1 MSHCL
6 LISIQAIDRVV
17 VDSVVCHHTSLH
29 SATRRGPQH
38 HREPQCRTR
47 GRRGMRTRRRV
58 TARTSTG
65 NDDTASTFLSETSS
79 SSETTVGES
88 EHAIHPKRTTR
99 SLPQDSQNGGVR
111 DHRPCRSPL
120 LVVIPVLLA
129 VTQVTPP
136 SPTTCL
142 TYLLTVALA
151 TAFTWVVRKTF
162 DVDCERATALTYNL
176 AATCAGIILGSV
188 FSSPTHGAATAMAPS
203 SVAYIT
209 YSVLAWFA
217 TPTWGLS
224 SSDHF
229 FGSGS
234 GSMYSV
240 VISYYNMDTMGW
252 NIIYHLY
259 LVQSG
264 RAHGVVFVVQIVS
277 SIYHAVLAAA
287 QTGSLS
293 NEDAMNCKIMSVTVI
308 MLTFIDMDRI
318 SYESSGFQFPRWT
331 PSLIA
336 HAAYL
341 LPMYLFDPVRIMFDF
356 VKSGESRG
364 RLGLY
369 KESTRHSMSWLVA
382 HMTCEFVYMASN
394 SLDEEDTAID
404 TAELIKQACKLG
416 CIIRTAIFLFQC
428 ELQAGI
434 VPRSMGYALAC
445 FAHGG
450 IKIWTLTATYYSIN
464 RLDTSLLLY
473 VSLLYT
479 FVVLRIAPLCRD

>member
-1 MSHCL
+1 
-6 LISIQAIDRVV
+6 
-17 VDSVVCHHTSLH
+17 
-29 SATRRGPQH
+29 
-38 HREPQCRTR
+38 
-47 GRRGMRTRRRV
+47 
-58 TARTSTG
+58 
-65 NDDTASTFLSETSS
+65 
-79 SSETTVGES
+79 VGES
-88 EHAIHPKRTTR
+88 DHAIHPKHATR

-111 DHRPCRSPL
+111 DHGPSRSPF

-129 VTQVTPP
+129 VTRVTLP
-136 SPTTCL
+136 SPTIGL
-142 TYLLTVALA
+142 TYVLTVALA
-151 TAFTWVVRKTF
+151 TAFTRVVRKTF

-188 FSSPTHGAATAMAPS
+188 FSSPTHGAAVAMAPS

-209 YSVLAWFA
+209 YSVLSWLS

-234 GSMYSV
+234 GSMYSM

-252 NIIYHLY
+252 NTIYHFY

-277 SIYHAVLAAA
+277 PIYHAVLAAA

-293 NEDAMNCKIMSVTVI
+293 NEDAMNCKIMSVTVVC
-308 MLTFIDMDRI
+308 MTFIDMDRI

-331 PSLIA
+331 PSLVA

-341 LPMYLFDPVRIMFDF
+341 LPMYLFDPVRAMFDF
-356 VKSGESRG
+356 VKSDGSRG

-434 VPRSMGYALAC
+434 VPRSMGYAIAC
-445 FAHGG
+445 FTHAAV
-450 IKIWTLTATYYSIN
+450 KVWTLTATYYSIS
-464 RLDTSLLLY
+464 RLDTSHLLY

-479 FVVLRIAPLCRD
+479 FVVLRMAPLCRD